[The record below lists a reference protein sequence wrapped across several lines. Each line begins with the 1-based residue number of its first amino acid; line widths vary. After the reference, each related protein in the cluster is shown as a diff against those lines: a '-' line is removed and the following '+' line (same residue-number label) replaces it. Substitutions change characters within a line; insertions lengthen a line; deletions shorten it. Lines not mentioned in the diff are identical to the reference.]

1 MSLQRMSYPVIG
13 LMLCFVVTGCSR
25 EKNQQ
30 QPVTTATG
38 SKTSTAP
45 ASAASANEQ
54 SAALVRVINAVPDK
68 RALDIA
74 AKDTDTFQ
82 DVSYKTVTPYR
93 EIPSD
98 AGKFTVKPTG
108 DKTAQPIAENSES
121 LASGRHYTV
130 VAFPDK
136 DNPDKVYVKAINDDQ
151 EPSTSGRARI
161 RVINATPDV
170 DKIAVF
176 VRGEK
181 DPLFSGV
188 DFREAASYKEVGPG
202 ETTLELRR
210 DEGGVTK
217 HVSDATTA
225 KLGKTSANRNEP
237 NGIVATQ
244 PINLEAGKTYTI
256 VLAGHAMSVR
266 SEREHDRGHAAETK
280 AEESKTAAHEHHNGL
295 DVIVVEDTVPQQQPA
310 RTE

>member
-1 MSLQRMSYPVIG
+1 MSLQKMSYPVIG

-74 AKDTDTFQ
+74 AKDTDAFQ

-98 AGKFTVKPTG
+98 AGKFTVKPAG
-108 DKTAQPIAENSES
+108 EATAQPLAENSES

-136 DNPDKVYVKAINDDQ
+136 DQPNKVYVKAINDDQ

-161 RVINATPDV
+161 RIINASPDV

-181 DPLFSGV
+181 DPLFSGI

-210 DEGGVTK
+210 DEGGLTK
-217 HVSDATTA
+217 HVPDATTA
-225 KLGKTSANRNEP
+225 NRGGKATATRNDTD
-237 NGIVATQ
+237 GILATQ
-244 PINLEAGKTYTI
+244 PVNLEAGKTYTI
-256 VLAGHAMSVR
+256 VLAGHSLTVKG
-266 SEREHDRGHAAETK
+266 EREHERSRTA
-280 AEESKTAAHEHHNGL
+280 ESKAAANEHHNGL